1 MNQSPPPSIDSDGP
15 ASACLVVVRN
25 RLYRDLVAGWIA
37 DHARGRVTVRAAD
50 HAAATVGLAAW
61 VPDVLVLEVSG
72 LEHDGLAVAEAFLT
86 RRPAGRLIV
95 LMDAAAAFAPPP
107 PWLAGRVAAVIGSV
121 ARLDD
126 LEVALAPLLGR
137 EVPTPGARHNS
148 PANRRRLSQREREVL
163 RLIGEGLASDSIAAR
178 LGIAVNTVA
187 THRKRIAAKLG
198 TRGNQLT
205 RYAVRMRDPT

>member
-95 LMDAAAAFAPPP
+95 LVEAAATFAPP
-107 PWLAGRVAAVIGSV
+107 PWLAERVVAVFDSS
-121 ARLDD
+121 ARLGE
-126 LEVALAPLLGR
+126 LELALAPLLGLAG
-137 EVPTPGARHNS
+137 PTPGGRHDP
-148 PANRRRLSQREREVL
+148 PANGRRLSHREAEVL
-163 RLIGEGLASDSIAAR
+163 RLIGEGLDSGSIAAE
-178 LGIAVNTVA
+178 LGIALSTVA

-205 RYAVRMRDPT
+205 RYAVLQRDRP